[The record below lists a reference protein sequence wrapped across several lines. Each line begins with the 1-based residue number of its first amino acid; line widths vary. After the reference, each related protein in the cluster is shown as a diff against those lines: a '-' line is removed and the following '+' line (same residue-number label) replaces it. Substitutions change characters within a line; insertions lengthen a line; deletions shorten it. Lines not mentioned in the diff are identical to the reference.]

1 MTTIKTF
8 AQKFSN
14 DWSMNMVSLLTCN
27 LLTTIFP
34 LLLAILT
41 AALYVFGSLSPQ
53 AFHEVVGKMSSAL
66 PSSVSAAINLGD
78 LQKSMVRIRGPLAI
92 IALAGLLWG
101 GSNLF
106 SGMED
111 IFSIFFRTKGR
122 DFLPQKLMAIGMV
135 VILAVLLPLSL
146 ATSSL
151 VTAHSSAFR
160 AALPPPLSIV
170 LTIVGPLT
178 SLFVLWV
185 LFLLIYMVVPN
196 TSVPFRHAWPGAV
209 AAAVLFALFDLLFP
223 LYFALFLHGNAE
235 YGAVAASLLVLIAWL
250 WFFALITVIGAQ
262 INAVAMGLKPTRH
275 KLPRILVREYEQEM
289 AAPRES
295 PTPTPSPS
303 PARKARSFARPLVGH
318 VLTLCLRYLRILR
331 FIRW

>member
-14 DWSMNMVSLLTCN
+14 DWSMNMVSLLTYN

-41 AALYVFGSLSPQ
+41 AALYVLGSLSPQ
-53 AFHEVVGKMSSAL
+53 AFHEVVTKMSSAL
-66 PSSVSAAINLGD
+66 PSSMTGAINLNT
-78 LQKSMVRIRGPLAI
+78 LQKSLVHITGPLTLI
-92 IALAGLLWG
+92 SLAGMVWG

-106 SGMED
+106 SSMENV
-111 IFSIFFRTKGR
+111 FSIVFRTKSR
-122 DFLPQKLMAIGMV
+122 AFLPQKLMAVGMV

-146 ATSSL
+146 AASSL
-151 VTAHSSAFR
+151 VTAGSSTFQSL
-160 AALPPPLSIV
+160 LPSPFNIV

-196 TSVPFRHAWPGAV
+196 TTVRFGGAWRGAM
-209 AAAVLFALFDLLFP
+209 AAAILFAIFNLLFP
-223 LYFALFLHGNAE
+223 LYFKLFLHGNSKF
-235 YGAVAASLLVLIAWL
+235 GAVAASLLVLVAWL

-262 INAVAMGLKPTRH
+262 INAVAMGIKPTRYD
-275 KLPRILVREYEQEM
+275 LPRTLVQEYEQEI
-289 AAPRES
+289 ASARQS
-295 PTPTPSPS
+295 PASPPSPS
-303 PARKARSFARPLVGH
+303 PSRKSPSLAHRASQR
-318 VLTLCLRYLRILR
+318 
-331 FIRW
+331 

>member
-27 LLTTIFP
+27 LLTAVFP

-53 AFHEVVGKMSSAL
+53 AFHDVVATMSSAL
-66 PSSVSAAINLGD
+66 PSGVSVAINLGA
-78 LQKSMVRIRGPLAI
+78 LQKNLVHITGPLAL

-106 SGMED
+106 SSLED
-111 IFSIFFRTKGR
+111 VFSIFFRTQGR
-122 DFLPQKLMAIGMV
+122 AFLVQKLMAMGMV
-135 VILAVLLPLSL
+135 VILAILLPLSL
-146 ATSSL
+146 AASSL
-151 VTAHSSAFR
+151 VTANSSAFR
-160 AALPPPLSIV
+160 SLLPQPLTIV
-170 LTIVGPLT
+170 LSIVGPLT

-185 LFLLIYMVVPN
+185 LFLVIYMVVP
-196 TSVPFRHAWPGAV
+196 TARVPFRTAWRGAV
-209 AAAVLFALFDLLFP
+209 AAAILFALFDLLFP
-223 LYFALFLHGNAE
+223 LYFNLFLHGNGK
-235 YGAVAASLLVLIAWL
+235 YGAVAASLVVLIAWL

-262 INAVAMGLKPTRH
+262 INAVAMGIKPARYD
-275 KLPRILVREYEQEM
+275 LPRTVREYEQEM
-289 AAPRES
+289 ASIRES
-295 PTPTPSPS
+295 PTTIPSPS
-303 PARKARSFARPLVGH
+303 PSGEAQTLARPLYGH
-318 VLTLCLRYLRILR
+318 VFTLCLRSLRYLR